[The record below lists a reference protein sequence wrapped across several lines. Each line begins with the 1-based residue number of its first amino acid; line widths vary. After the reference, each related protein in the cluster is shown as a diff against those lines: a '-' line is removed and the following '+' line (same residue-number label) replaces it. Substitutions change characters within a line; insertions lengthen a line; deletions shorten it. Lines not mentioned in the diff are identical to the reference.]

1 MISMAHHPR
10 NSTDNLKQR
19 MLASWKD
26 GGNMLVFEALGEI
39 LMLEE
44 QIGELRER
52 ANKLMERNVKL
63 VIELD
68 SLKRGEKW
76 DTAAVDREYTGR
88 LE

>member
-1 MISMAHHPR
+1 MTSK
-10 NSTDNLKQR
+10 SDNLKQR

-39 LMLEE
+39 LILEE
-44 QIGELRER
+44 QVEDLRER
-52 ANKLMERNVKL
+52 ANELMARNVKL
-63 VIELD
+63 IIELD

>member
-1 MISMAHHPR
+1 MTSK
-10 NSTDNLKQR
+10 SDNLKQR

-39 LMLEE
+39 LILEKQVE
-44 QIGELRER
+44 DLRER
-52 ANKLMERNVKL
+52 ANELMARNVKL
-63 VIELD
+63 IIELD

>member
-1 MISMAHHPR
+1 MTSK
-10 NSTDNLKQR
+10 SDNLKQR

-39 LMLEE
+39 LILEE
-44 QIGELRER
+44 QVEELRQR
-52 ANKLMERNVKL
+52 ANKLMARNVKL
-63 VIELD
+63 IIELD
-68 SLKRGEKW
+68 SLKRGETW

>member
-1 MISMAHHPR
+1 MTSK
-10 NSTDNLKQR
+10 SDNLKQR

-39 LMLEE
+39 LILEE
-44 QIGELRER
+44 QVEDLRQR
-52 ANKLMERNVKL
+52 ANELMARNVKL

-68 SLKRGEKW
+68 ALKHGENS
-76 DTAAVDREYTGR
+76 DTATSDREYTGK

>member
-1 MISMAHHPR
+1 MSR
-10 NSTDNLKQR
+10 NQLKQR

-39 LMLEE
+39 LILEE
-44 QIGELRER
+44 QVEELRQR
-52 ANKLMERNVKL
+52 ANKLMARNVKL
-63 VIELD
+63 IIELD
-68 SLKRGEKW
+68 ALKHGEKW